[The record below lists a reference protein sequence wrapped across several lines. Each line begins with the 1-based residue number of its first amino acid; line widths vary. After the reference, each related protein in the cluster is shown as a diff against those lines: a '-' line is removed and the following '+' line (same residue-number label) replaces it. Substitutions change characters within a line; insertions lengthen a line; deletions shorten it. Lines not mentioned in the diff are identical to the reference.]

1 MELLVKIDYYIVL
14 TRHKAAAY
22 ISLYA
27 MANNKQGT
35 KKATGPIIV
44 CHCGHI
50 LRSSQLLLWP
60 VYHSGMPR
68 KPGLV
73 EQ

>member
-1 MELLVKIDYYIVL
+1 MKIDYYIVL

-35 KKATGPIIV
+35 KKALGPIFGAIR
-44 CHCGHI
+44 GHI
-50 LRSSQLLLWP
+50 LRSISIASLASLSLGDAQKTR
-60 VYHSGMPR
+60 SSR
-68 KPGLV
+68 AV
-73 EQ
+73 EVR